1 MSAPAHGLYQEV
13 VLEHCKHPRNRRVPA
28 DASHR
33 SRGENPLCGDHID
46 VYLHLHDGHIH
57 DIAFDGVGCAIA
69 TASASLMTEAMMG
82 VDRDHARHLLERF
95 RHMLA
100 APGAVPDPELGPLRA
115 LRGVHDFPGRLQC
128 ANLAWDA
135 LHAALR
141 ASALPEP
148 LAASAGKAS

>member
-1 MSAPAHGLYQEV
+1 MSAPADGLYQDV
-13 VLEHCKHPRNRRVPA
+13 VLEHCKHPRNRRAPA

-33 SRGENPLCGDHID
+33 ARGENPLCGDHID
-46 VYLHLHDGHIH
+46 VYLRLDDGHIH

-82 VDRDHARHLLERF
+82 VGRHDAQRLLERF
-95 RHMLA
+95 RQMLA
-100 APGAVPDPELGPLRA
+100 APGATPDPELGPLRA

-135 LHAALR
+135 LHAALQAGTAPQPVAAIAGN
-141 ASALPEP
+141 AS
-148 LAASAGKAS
+148 